1 MNIDTARLRQLDL
14 FLWTT
19 IAAAAVVVLAAPLF
33 SDFRLNWMT
42 FGLPLGAWAGLIAGV
57 LFYELKRPDARL
69 ASALSG
75 TGQII
80 AFSAFGAPLSYLAA
94 SAGRPLQDS
103 VFDAA
108 DRMIALDWRAL
119 LEWMNQAAFFH
130 PAFSFAYQSF
140 TIQASV
146 VVLWLSLS
154 GRLARLRTFILA
166 FMIAAFVSIAISA
179 LVPAQGVWGHYGL
192 GAADHSAINPAT
204 RDLHLAI
211 FHGLRD
217 GSFRQLTAW
226 GSQGIIT
233 FPSMHAAVAVIL
245 AIALWPVPVLRWIAV
260 GVNIVMVA
268 ATPVDGG
275 HYFIDVAA
283 GIMIAVASW
292 FASAAFVE
300 AMLADPRRIP
310 IVPATGKSRFAPGE

>member
-14 FLWTT
+14 VLWTS
-19 IAAAAVVVLAAPLF
+19 IAAVAAVVLAAPLF
-33 SDFRLNWMT
+33 SDFRQNWAT
-42 FGLPLGAWAGLIAGV
+42 FALPAGAWAGLIVGV
-57 LFYELKRPDARL
+57 LYYELKRPDLRL

-108 DRMIALDWRAL
+108 DRMIALDWRAM
-119 LEWMNQAAFFH
+119 LEWMNQAAFIH
-130 PAFSFAYQSF
+130 PMFSFAYQSF
-140 TIQASV
+140 TIQASI

-154 GRLARLRTFILA
+154 GRFARLRTFILA
-166 FMIAAFVSIAISA
+166 FMIAAVVSIAISA
-179 LVPAQGVWGHYGL
+179 LVPAQGVWGYYGL
-192 GAADHSAINPAT
+192 DATSHPAINPVT
-204 RDLHLAI
+204 RDLHLGI

-217 GSFRQLTAW
+217 GSFRQLSAW
-226 GSQGIIT
+226 GAEGIIT

-245 AIALWPVPVLRWIAV
+245 AIALWPVPVFRWVAL
-260 GVNIVMVA
+260 GVNIVMVV

-275 HYFIDVAA
+275 HYFIDVVA
-283 GIMIAVASW
+283 GVVIAVASW
-292 FASAAFVE
+292 IAAAAFVE
-300 AMLADPRRIP
+300 YILASSRKIP
-310 IVPATGKSRFAPGE
+310 IVPVAGKSRFVPGE